1 MPVPLHIYLRVSLV
15 HYYGKIRLLPGFRQG
30 VSFAE
35 SGPQKQCFLYQPI
48 GFINISESLIVN
60 NEMKN

>member
-15 HYYGKIRLLPGFRQG
+15 HYFGKIRLLRGFR
-30 VSFAE
+30 FAE
-35 SGPQKQCFLYQPI
+35 SGPQKQCFLFQPI
-48 GFINISESLIVN
+48 GFINISKSLIVN